1 MTKESNTRSQNHVP
15 KKTNIQTSKKSVPV
29 IRERKPENHKK
40 HITRDGRKQNG
51 RG

>member
-1 MTKESNTRSQNHVP
+1 MTKESNNHSQNYVP
-15 KKTNIQTSKKSVPV
+15 KKTNIQIPRKSVPV

-40 HITRDGRKQNG
+40 HITKDGKKQNG

>member
-1 MTKESNTRSQNHVP
+1 MTKESNTYSRNHVP
-15 KKTNIQTSKKSVPV
+15 KETNIQKTRKSVPA